1 MPTFKRVH
9 LAPSRNIEIT
19 THVAAALRGAGF
31 EVYYADPN
39 NRDDEAAVANDLNNI
54 DAADAVVLTLPT
66 GRYGRVLASRG
77 ACAGKPT
84 VVLAEGPGRA
94 CQVGNTC
101 FVPDIDGM
109 LSALTSDRLPDVPWW
124 E

>member
-9 LAPSRNIEIT
+9 LALSRNIETT

-31 EVYYADPN
+31 EVRYADPN
-39 NRDDEAAVANDLNNI
+39 NRDDEAAVANDLDNI
-54 DAADAVVLTLPT
+54 DAADALVLVLPT

-84 VVLAEGPGRA
+84 VVLAEGPGHT
-94 CQVGNTC
+94 CQLGNTH
-101 FVPDIDGM
+101 FVPDINEM
-109 LSALTSDRLPDVPWW
+109 LSALAGAHLPDVPWW